1 MHLFLS
7 VFNMDR
13 IIKSS
18 MKKNDDS
25 EKNFI
30 DEVKSAIFQTP
41 DSYIYNQVS
50 FHGLTHE
57 VQLVTCLENSPIN
70 NS

>member
-1 MHLFLS
+1 MVTALNGIEKVMHLLLS

-25 EKNFI
+25 EKKLLMKLNLQY
-30 DEVKSAIFQTP
+30 SR
-41 DSYIYNQVS
+41 
-50 FHGLTHE
+50 HLTA
-57 VQLVTCLENSPIN
+57 TFTIR
-70 NS
+70 

>member
-1 MHLFLS
+1 MVTALNGIEKVMHLLLS

-30 DEVKSAIFQTP
+30 DEVNLQYSR
-41 DSYIYNQVS
+41 
-50 FHGLTHE
+50 HLTA
-57 VQLVTCLENSPIN
+57 TFTIR
-70 NS
+70 

>member
-1 MHLFLS
+1 
-7 VFNMDR
+7 MDR

-50 FHGLTHE
+50 FHGLTSWSS
-57 VQLVTCLENSPIN
+57 VGNMPRKLPTKQ
-70 NS
+70 